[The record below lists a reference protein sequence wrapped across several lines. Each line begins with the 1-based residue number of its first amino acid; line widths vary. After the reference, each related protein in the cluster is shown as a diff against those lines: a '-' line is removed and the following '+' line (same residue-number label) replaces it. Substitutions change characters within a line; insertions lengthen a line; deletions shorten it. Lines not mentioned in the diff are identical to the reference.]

1 MSAKKIAIVLLVCFS
16 AGLVFGQNAKVLEFE
31 VGYLNPKDVEGGMI
45 YSGKYGI
52 VVDERVD
59 LSLGLDFFHSSY
71 TQESTVGDEV
81 VVNGQV
87 TSTTKQ
93 LELEQS
99 AYLLPISLNATVRF
113 PVQPPLN
120 VFAGAGFS
128 YQMLFNKINNL
139 EDDVSKTLT
148 FRGTGWIFR
157 GGVEY
162 NLGSKSSLLL
172 ELFYDLAT
180 VSRDLG
186 ESELGLPTYDE
197 VDLGGIGFR
206 AGLKMEIY

>member
-1 MSAKKIAIVLLVCFS
+1 MLARRIAVFMVLLFS
-16 AGLVFGQNAKVLEFE
+16 VGLVFGQNAKVLEFE
-31 VGYLNPKDVEGGMI
+31 VGYLNPKDIKGGMI

-59 LSLGLDFFHSSY
+59 LSLGLDFFHSTY
-71 TQESTVGDEV
+71 TKESTVGYGEI
-81 VVNGQV
+81 GQ
-87 TSTTKQ
+87 SNYTTQ
-93 LELEQS
+93 VLELEQT

-128 YQMLFNKINNL
+128 YQFLFNKVNNL
-139 EDDVSKTLT
+139 ADDVKKTLT

-162 NLGSKSSLLL
+162 NLGSKSSLLV
-172 ELFYDLAT
+172 ELFYDLAK
-180 VSRDLG
+180 VSRDLDD
-186 ESELGLPTYDE
+186 SVNGLPTYDE